1 MKGIEIDKLI
11 LNISAG
17 ESGDRLTF
25 ATRVLEQLSG
35 QKPCHGK
42 ARYTVRQ
49 FGIRRNEN
57 ISSYVTVRGQKAKDI
72 IERGLKCKEYELNAS
87 NFSATG
93 NFGFGIRCV
102 FIGTP
107 FPARNAR
114 AFLVGAAFSSFLAFD
129 GLRGLS
135 LFPCLPSRR
144 LMQPNQLT
152 PPPPTH
158 TLALCGAAST
168 LTLA

>member
-1 MKGIEIDKLI
+1 MLLCSPSPLPTLTTPCCS

-35 QKPCHGK
+35 QKPCHGR

-49 FGIRRNEN
+49 FGIRRNEM
-57 ISSYVTVRGQKAKDI
+57 ISAYVTVRGTKAYDI

-93 NFGFGIRCV
+93 NFGFGI
-102 FIGTP
+102 
-107 FPARNAR
+107 A
-114 AFLVGAAFSSFLAFD
+114 
-129 GLRGLS
+129 
-135 LFPCLPSRR
+135 
-144 LMQPNQLT
+144 
-152 PPPPTH
+152 
-158 TLALCGAAST
+158 
-168 LTLA
+168 